1 MRTSKSKI
9 IKQTSTSNRILISQ
23 RGAVIYLFISCIF
36 LAWVVYYLYKTKF
49 QPQLQLHPQSNME
62 SFTGTDAS
70 ALALPDMSYI
80 QCVVARYNEK
90 TEWFKY
96 TPFDRLDMIC
106 YNKGP
111 KLPDNCFNDH
121 CQVVNL
127 DNVGRC
133 DHTYLYHIVQ
143 NYNNLAPVTLFIPAS
158 FLDPHKKP
166 FMFSLLQK
174 VLDTKTTVLQGGI
187 WNDIRNDFYDFTLDD
202 WKATNHENIVQNPES
217 KLAPCPIRPFG
228 AWFDANFGENLHV
241 KIFSFYGILAIARE
255 HIIQHPIER
264 YQKLIKYVD
273 SSSNPEAGHYMERSW
288 GAIFYPYPESCVYSV
303 NDVNKFVA
311 SPDLPMNKLMMQMNL

>member
-1 MRTSKSKI
+1 MKKSIPKI
-9 IKQTSTSNRILISQ
+9 LKQSSSYSSNRILISQ
-23 RGAVIYLFISCIF
+23 KGAVIYLLISCLF
-36 LAWVVYYLYKTKF
+36 LAYVIYYLYKTNF
-49 QPQLQLHPQSNME
+49 HPQPLEKFNG
-62 SFTGTDAS
+62 TGTLTK
-70 ALALPDMSYI
+70 ALSLSLPDMSFM

-96 TPFDRLDMIC
+96 APFDRLDMIC

-111 KLPDNCFNDH
+111 KLPENCFNDH

-133 DHTYLYHIVQ
+133 DHTYLYHIIQ

-158 FLDPHKKP
+158 FLDPHKKS

-174 VLDTKTTVLQGGI
+174 VLDTKTTVLQGGV
-187 WNDIRNDFYDFTLDD
+187 WNNIREDLYDFTLDD

-217 KLAPCPIRPFG
+217 KLAPSPIRPFG
-228 AWFDANFGENLHV
+228 KWFDANFGSDLHV
-241 KIFSFYGILAIARE
+241 KIFSFYGILGIARE

-288 GAIFYPYPESCVYSV
+288 GAIFHPYPESCVYSV
-303 NDVNKFVA
+303 ADVKKFVA
-311 SPDLPMNKLMMQMNL
+311 SPNLPMNKLMMQMDL